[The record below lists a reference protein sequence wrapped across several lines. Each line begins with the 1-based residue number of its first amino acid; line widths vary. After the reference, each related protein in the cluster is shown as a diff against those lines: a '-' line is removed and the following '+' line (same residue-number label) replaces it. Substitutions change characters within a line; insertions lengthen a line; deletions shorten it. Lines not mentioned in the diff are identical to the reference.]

1 MGHMEK
7 TLNIYQRILAVMED
21 LDYIQK
27 GSAKVNGMYRFVSH
41 DQVTA
46 AIHPLLVKHRLVIIP
61 TVENFSQEV
70 DGKGL
75 AKTTLWIE
83 VCLINVDNP
92 QESITIKSVG
102 QGVDSSDKGI
112 GKAYSYAYKYA
123 LLKAFN
129 LETGDDPDNDAKTV
143 FKTKEKEVVQESKE
157 LAEKL
162 IADFIKEIDSNLSDD
177 DKSWCIS
184 YIKGYAYHYK
194 KTISQSIRDYA
205 NHSKFI
211 KDMRNWQQKKL
222 KAA

>member
-7 TLNIYQRILAVMED
+7 TSNIYQRILAIMDD

-61 TVENFSQEV
+61 TVENFSQEI
-70 DGKGL
+70 DSKGL

-83 VCLINVDNP
+83 VCIINVDNP
-92 QESITIKSVG
+92 QESISIKSVG

-143 FKTKEKEVVQESKE
+143 FKAKDVVTESKE
-157 LAEKL
+157 MAEKL
-162 IADFIKEIDSNLSDD
+162 IDSFIKEIDLDLSDE
-177 DKSWCIS
+177 DKNWCHS
-184 YIKGYAYHYK
+184 YIKGYASHYK
-194 KTISQSIRDYA
+194 KTISQSIKDYA
-205 NHSKFI
+205 NHSKFLL
-211 KDMRNWQQKKL
+211 DVRNWQQKKL